1 MKIALVTGGNR
12 GIGFEICR
20 QLAKKGFK
28 VILTARSEEKGREAV
43 DLLLKEGLQV
53 DFHQLD
59 VINEESIDNV
69 RIFVENGY
77 DKLDILVNNAGILT
91 DYGKTTLNVEMDTV
105 RKVME
110 TNFIGVFNLSQVLI
124 PSLKKSD
131 DARIINIS
139 SSMGSFYEGYSGAP
153 AYSISKATLNALTLK
168 MSIDLKGTISV
179 NSVSPGWARTDM
191 GGSNAERSIQEGA
204 DTAVWLATAN
214 ERPKG
219 KFGHDRKEIPW

>member
-214 ERPKG
+214 DIPNG
-219 KFGHDRKEIPW
+219 KFVHDRKEIPW